1 MDFQDLITS
10 VASVLSA
17 LAEFPS
23 VNTHEPQSVPS
34 DSITCAVWAQEIEP
48 DPQASGLPTTSARIT
63 LAVRLYSSMNQQ
75 PYDQIDPAVMNA
87 TSAVFAAFSGDFT
100 LGGTVRNV
108 DLMGM
113 KAQAGYVQQD
123 GQTLRVM
130 TITVPIVV
138 NDLWEQVAA

>member
-1 MDFQDLITS
+1 
-10 VASVLSA
+10 
-17 LAEFPS
+17 
-23 VNTHEPQSVPS
+23 
-34 DSITCAVWAQEIEP
+34 
-48 DPQASGLPTTSARIT
+48 
-63 LAVRLYSSMNQQ
+63 MNQQ